1 MKTEIKE
8 VKRIGVVSAVKFSAL
23 LGVVVGI
30 LSILQS
36 ILFKVAPAVAL
47 QMGVDASALT
57 TGVILLS
64 ALMAVVLYTIL
75 GLIAAALYN
84 LISMLVGGIKVKL
97 E

>member
-8 VKRIGVVSAVKFSAL
+8 VKRIGVISSVKVFAL
-23 LGVVVGI
+23 LGVIVGL

-36 ILFKVAPAVAL
+36 ILFRIAPSVAL

-64 ALMAVVLYTIL
+64 ALVAVIMYTVV
-75 GLIAAALYN
+75 GLVSAALYN

>member
-8 VKRIGVVSAVKFSAL
+8 VKRIGVISSVKVFAL
-23 LGVVVGI
+23 LGVVVGL

-36 ILFKVAPAVAL
+36 ILFKIAPSIAL
-47 QMGVDASALT
+47 QMGVDTSALT

-64 ALMAVVLYTIL
+64 ALVAVILYTVV
-75 GLIAAALYN
+75 GLVSAALYN
-84 LISMLVGGIKVKL
+84 LMSMLVGGIKVKL